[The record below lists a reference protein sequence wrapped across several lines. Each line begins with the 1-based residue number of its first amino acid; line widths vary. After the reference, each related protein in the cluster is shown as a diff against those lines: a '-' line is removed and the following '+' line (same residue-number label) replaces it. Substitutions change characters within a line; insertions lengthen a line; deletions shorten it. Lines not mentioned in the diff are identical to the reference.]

1 MKALIKIPYP
11 IIVEGKYDKIA
22 LENVVDTLIIKTDG
36 FRIFKDTEKTSLIR
50 ILYKKCGGIVILC
63 DSDNAGNMIRAH
75 LKTILG
81 KDANVINLYTPQIKG
96 REKRKSVPS
105 KEGFLGVE
113 GMPKDVLEGIFSKGG
128 IAFCETKKGKKITK
142 TDMFFYDLS
151 GKENS
156 SQNRK
161 SFMKYLSLPENLSS
175 SALLD
180 VLNTYYTYEEFI
192 EVTKEWQNSQD
203 KN

>member
-1 MKALIKIPYP
+1 MIKVPYP

-22 LENVVDTLIIKTDG
+22 LENVVDALIIKTDG
-36 FRIFKDTEKTSLIR
+36 FGIFKDKEKTSLIR
-50 ILYKKCGGIVILC
+50 SLYEKCGGIVVLC

-75 LKTILG
+75 LKKFLS
-81 KDANVINLYTPQIKG
+81 ANANIINIYTPQIKG
-96 REKRKSVPS
+96 TEKRKTAPS

-113 GMPKDVLEGIFSKGG
+113 GMPKDQLKNLFLKSGIDFSVS
-128 IAFCETKKGKKITK
+128 KKGKKITK
-142 TDMFFYDLS
+142 ADMFSLGLS
-151 GKENS
+151 GKQNS
-156 SQNRK
+156 SDKRK
-161 SFMKYLSLPENLSS
+161 NFMKYLSLPENLSS

-192 EVTKEWQNSQD
+192 EVTKKWQNSQD